1 MIAKET
7 GLFPRLVSPIANVLM
22 ATVFAALLSN
32 QVCAVTIYIRLPHSS
47 FVPIC
52 ASLGFEF
59 HHARP
64 QFVFMLKW
72 LPVHRPSKFPGFA
85 NTLVGVGGLVVN
97 ENEEVLV
104 VQERY
109 LNTPHWKVSD
119 DTS

>member
-1 MIAKET
+1 
-7 GLFPRLVSPIANVLM
+7 M